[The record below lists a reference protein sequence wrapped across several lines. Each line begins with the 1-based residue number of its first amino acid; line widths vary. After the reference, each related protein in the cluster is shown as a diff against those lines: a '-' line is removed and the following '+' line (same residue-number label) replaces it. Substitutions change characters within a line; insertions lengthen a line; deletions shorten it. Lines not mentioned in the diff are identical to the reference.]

1 MKESIYTIPLMDAF
15 RSEDECPFCFL
26 ERQIEEHSIDFV
38 LGSGASYM
46 EDDIRAQTGCCRFLP
61 PSL

>member
-26 ERQIEEHSIDFV
+26 ERQIEKHSIDFEI
-38 LGSGASYM
+38 G
-46 EDDIRAQTGCCRFLP
+46 RAHV
-61 PSL
+61 

>member
-15 RSEDECPFCFL
+15 HSEDECPFCFL

-38 LGSGASYM
+38 LGS
-46 EDDIRAQTGCCRFLP
+46 
-61 PSL
+61 